1 MGELNLK
8 KIQVRNNSIITTA
21 ERLNVEEHI
30 ELEHDKVTGILFKN
44 MSEANN
50 AHKLV
55 QRVVNVGPMV
65 KDIKEGD
72 WVSLDGAKGQIIEG
86 QVPTVKADTNSGN
99 FGKLMKWVVINPL
112 NYLNR
117 QLIEQKNGLDADIN
131 EKHMKEVYGP
141 DYEFPT
147 IILDGVEHLML
158 YDRDVEYI
166 ILDAVTDGK
175 EIYSER

>member
-1 MGELNLK
+1 MGELILK

-21 ERLNVEEHI
+21 NRLNVEEHI
-30 ELEHDKVTGILFKN
+30 ELEHDKATGLLFKN

-50 AHKLV
+50 AHKLI

-72 WVSLDGAKGQIIEG
+72 WVFL
-86 QVPTVKADTNSGN
+86 
-99 FGKLMKWVVINPL
+99 NPL
-112 NYLNR
+112 HYMNR
-117 QLIEQKNGLDADIN
+117 QLIEQKNGIEADIN

-147 IILDGVEHLML
+147 IILDGVEYLML
-158 YDRDVEYI
+158 FDRDVEYI
-166 ILDAVTDGK
+166 ILDGVDTDG
-175 EIYSER
+175 SELHSEH